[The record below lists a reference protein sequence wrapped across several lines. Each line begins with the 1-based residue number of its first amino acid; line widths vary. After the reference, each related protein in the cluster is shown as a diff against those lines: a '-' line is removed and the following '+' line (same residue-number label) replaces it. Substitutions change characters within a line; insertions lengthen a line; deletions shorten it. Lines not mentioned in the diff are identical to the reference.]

1 MRFGIHPAM
10 HNGAC
15 SLCGAMVPSNS
26 FECPK
31 CGAAWYS
38 WQGPIMKA
46 LRIFFSIPAV
56 LFSVAGGA
64 LLALSLINQAPLS
77 TVEYFT
83 LWIIIGILCKVV
95 AKILPNTH
103 SGWFQT

>member
-1 MRFGIHPAM
+1 
-10 HNGAC
+10 
-15 SLCGAMVPSNS
+15 
-26 FECPK
+26 
-31 CGAAWYS
+31 
-38 WQGPIMKA
+38 
-46 LRIFFSIPAV
+46 V

-77 TVEYFT
+77 TVEYFA